1 MIRVRFLPAGKL
13 AALLLFLSITAALVG
28 YLTFRGRRAA
38 QRTDRPKLQ
47 DKLVAVLS
55 DTRYAHEVGG
65 KIRFILTSGTDRT
78 YQDGSHELEQV
89 RLESHGVNGNR
100 NDLVVAD
107 KARVS
112 DTTDLNKLDAEFTSN
127 VVVQTSDGLTIKT
140 SYLHYSQTENKVDT
154 KEPLEFERKTMSGRA
169 IGMIVD
175 VNDERVRLLKDVD
188 VTIKPKSAADAKPSS
203 PATPAAHSNVQTQP
217 EETPEERA
225 ARKEQ
230 KRARKLARRRAE
242 EAASQAGARAAT
254 AGSRKAGAA
263 ASRRAVKK
271 NASGNPKEPVHIRAA
286 EALLEKKERR
296 VTFAGAVVVTKAA
309 EEMRADKM
317 TGFLDAADRFERIE
331 ARGKSALKQTGKSEV
346 TCDDMDFFFGED
358 HSLIRAE
365 GRGNVYSRSLG
376 DEPLREAR
384 SDAVEVTFIDGPDG
398 AAADTM
404 TATGNSNL
412 HIQAPKPRS
421 ESDNPASRHLS
432 ANVITM
438 QFQPGGKL
446 IKTAHAS
453 GDAVIT
459 VVPTRAE
466 RKADKKTIH
475 APRMTAEFF
484 DEENRVRH
492 FEATGGVKTE
502 VEATVAGAHEPRI
515 TTSKRLTADFAVDSQ
530 DIDRIVQDGDF
541 KYAEGDRNGIADSA
555 VYDGRTE
562 VLSFRGKRPMAW
574 DTKGR
579 TQADEIDYDRQKDEL
594 HARGDV
600 RTTYYSPET
609 AGGSTPFKKTKS
621 PVFITADR
629 ADARSEDNIAIYT
642 GNARGWQDDNFVRGD
657 RIELYDDEKKM
668 VAVGHVESALY
679 TVERETSPG
688 KREIVPGFA
697 TADRMTYSDATRLV
711 HYDGRVKARQGVDH
725 IEAEVVDA
733 YLKEGTNEVDH
744 IIAER
749 GVVMT
754 QPGRR
759 GVGDRMTY
767 AASDGR
773 AVLIGKSAKIDDE
786 EKGSTMGS
794 ELTFYSRDDKVSVE
808 NKQTAGRV
816 RSTHRLTKG
825 KGK

>member
-1 MIRVRFLPAGKL
+1 M
-13 AALLLFLSITAALVG
+13 LLFISITAALIG
-28 YLTFRGRRAA
+28 YLMFQGKRLSPKSDG
-38 QRTDRPKLQ
+38 PKLQ
-47 DKLVAVLS
+47 GKLVAVLN
-55 DTRYAHEVGG
+55 DTRYVHEVGG

-78 YQDGSHELEQV
+78 FQDGTHELEQV
-89 RLESHGVNGNR
+89 KLESRGVDGTR
-100 NDLVVAD
+100 NDSAVAD
-107 KARVS
+107 KAHVS
-112 DTTDLNKLDAEFTSN
+112 DTTDLNKLDAEFISN
-127 VVVQTSDGLTIKT
+127 VVVRVSDGLTIKT
-140 SYLHYSQTENKVDT
+140 NYLHYSQHENKLDT
-154 KEPLEFERKTMSGRA
+154 KEPVEFERKTMAGLA
-169 IGMIVD
+169 TGMIVE
-175 VNDERVRLLKDVD
+175 VNEERVRLLKDVD
-188 VTIKPKSAADAKPSS
+188 VTIKPEAAADQPSS
-203 PATPAAHSNVQTQP
+203 PAEAKARPGGETRP
-217 EETPEERA
+217 EETPEQRA

-230 KRARKLARRRAE
+230 KRARKLARE
-242 EAASQAGARAAT
+242 RAAE
-254 AGSRKAGAA
+254 AD
-263 ASRRAVKK
+263 SRRAPKVDRDDPNKTVSARQSASKK
-271 NASGNPKEPVHIRAA
+271 GSIEKSKVPIHIRGG
-286 EALLEKKERR
+286 EALLEKKEHR
-296 VTFAGAVVVTKAA
+296 VTFAGSVVVTKATD
-309 EEMRADKM
+309 EMRADKM
-317 TGFLDAADRFERIE
+317 TGFLDASDHFERME
-331 ARGKSALKQTGKSEV
+331 ARGNSSLTQLGRSEV
-346 TCDDMDFFFGED
+346 RCADMDFFFGDD
-358 HSLIRAE
+358 HKLARAE
-365 GRGNVYSRSLG
+365 GRGNVRARSLG

-384 SDAVEVTFIDGPDG
+384 SDTVEVTFMDG
-398 AAADTM
+398 ADGADADTL
-404 TATGNSNL
+404 TAAGNAAL
-412 HIQAPKPRS
+412 DIQAPKPRNDK
-421 ESDNPASRHLS
+421 DNPASRHLS

-438 QFQPGGKL
+438 HFQPGGKY
-446 IKTAHAS
+446 IETAHAT
-453 GDAVIT
+453 GDAVIV
-459 VVPTRAE
+459 VVPTRPE
-466 RKADKKTIH
+466 KKADKKTIR
-475 APRMTAEFF
+475 APIMTAAFF

-492 FEATGGVKTE
+492 FEASGGVRVE
-502 VEATVAGAHEPRI
+502 MEATAAGAHEPRI
-515 TTSKRLTADFAVDSQ
+515 TTSKHLTADFSSDSQ
-530 DIDRIVQDGDF
+530 DIDRISQEGDF
-541 KYAEGDRNGIADSA
+541 KYTEGGRNGIADRA

-562 VLSFRGKRPMAW
+562 ILSFRGKRPMGW
-574 DTKGR
+574 DAKAR
-579 TQADEIDYDRQKDEL
+579 TQADEIDYDRQNDEL

-609 AGGSTPFKKTKS
+609 AGESTPFKKTKS

-629 ADARSEDNIAIYT
+629 ADARNEDSVAIYT